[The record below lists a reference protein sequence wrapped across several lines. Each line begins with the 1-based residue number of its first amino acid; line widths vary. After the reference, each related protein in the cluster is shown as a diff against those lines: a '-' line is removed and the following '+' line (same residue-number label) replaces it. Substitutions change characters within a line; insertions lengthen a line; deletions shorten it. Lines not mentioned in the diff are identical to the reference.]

1 MTVIIFRKSKQGEYK
16 GFYCKGH
23 AGYSESGSDIVCASI
38 SMLVINTINALET
51 LCHTSMNVEDDA
63 DDGII
68 RCEFKSQLDER
79 ESILVETL
87 EFGLRNV
94 EKEYGKKYCKVK
106 FEEV

>member
-1 MTVIIFRKSKQGEYK
+1 MNQRPYKSK
-16 GFYCKGH
+16 
-23 AGYSESGSDIVCASI
+23 VSI
-38 SMLVINTINALET
+38 SLDE
-51 LCHTSMNVEDDA
+51 

-68 RCEFKSQLDER
+68 RCEFIAQLDER

-94 EKEYGKKYCKVK
+94 EKQYGKKYCKVK